1 MKNMTTASRPTYL
14 AKMYFAEETVVQGRT
29 LIGKQY
35 AVIDGVVA
43 MQYIYRL
50 STDPSKE
57 TCSAFLPCYERHDLM
72 ALRNAIPSER
82 WDTLVMSG
90 AISSKL

>member
-1 MKNMTTASRPTYL
+1 MKTMTTASHITHL

-35 AVIDGVVA
+35 ALIDGTVS

-57 TCSAFLPCYERHDLM
+57 TFSSFQECHERHDWM
-72 ALRNAIPSER
+72 ALKAAIPRER
-82 WDTLVMSG
+82 WEALQMCGSIP
-90 AISSKL
+90 AIL